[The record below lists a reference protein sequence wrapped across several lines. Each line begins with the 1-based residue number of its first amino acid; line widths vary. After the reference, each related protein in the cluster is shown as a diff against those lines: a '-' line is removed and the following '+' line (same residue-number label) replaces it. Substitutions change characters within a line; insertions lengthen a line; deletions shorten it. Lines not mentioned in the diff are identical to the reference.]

1 MPLGSGFDGGVEV
14 TNTGTVALKS
24 WKASWTWGG
33 AQQVT
38 TMWNA
43 SCTQSGASVTAS
55 NADHNGVVVVGGSV
69 SFGFGGAPGG
79 GAMPTVTC
87 TAT

>member
-1 MPLGSGFDGGVEV
+1 MGSGFDGDVKV

-24 WKASWTWGG
+24 WKVSWTWCG
-33 AQQVT
+33 AQQVA

-43 SCTQSGASVTAS
+43 SYTQSGASVTAS
-55 NADHNGVVVVGGSV
+55 NADHNGAVAVGGSV
-69 SFGFGGAPGG
+69 SLGFGGAPGG

>member
-1 MPLGSGFDGGVEV
+1 MGSGFDGDVKV

-24 WKASWTWGG
+24 WKVSWTWCG
-33 AQQVT
+33 AQQVA

-43 SCTQSGASVTAS
+43 SYTQSGASVTAS
-55 NADHNGVVVVGGSV
+55 NADHNGAVAVGGSV
-69 SFGFGGAPGG
+69 SLGFGGSAGG